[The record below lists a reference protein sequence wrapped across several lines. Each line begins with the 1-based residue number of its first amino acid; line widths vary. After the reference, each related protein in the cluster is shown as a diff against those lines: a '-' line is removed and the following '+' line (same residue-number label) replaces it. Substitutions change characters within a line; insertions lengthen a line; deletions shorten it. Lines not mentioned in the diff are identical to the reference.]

1 MTDEPPFGMF
11 SGHQQ
16 VRRPQLSRG
25 FFPPLSLR
33 RSEIPAPH
41 SQGLQGWRS
50 RLRTFTEKVKRQQVP
65 VYVLQ
70 AQLFTFTEHQRGH
83 RSGRVSTE
91 SQFHSSPVKQKCVCV
106 GGQHTFL
113 WWLLRNPPGLLNPC
127 LQFKAEN

>member
-1 MTDEPPFGMF
+1 MTDEPPFGMY

-25 FFPPLSLR
+25 HFPSLSLR
-33 RSEIPAPH
+33 RSEILAPH
-41 SQGLQGWRS
+41 SQGLRESRS

-83 RSGRVSTE
+83 RSGRVSTKF
-91 SQFHSSPVKQKCVCV
+91 QFHSSPVK
-106 GGQHTFL
+106 
-113 WWLLRNPPGLLNPC
+113 
-127 LQFKAEN
+127 